1 MAKVMSDTEAH
12 DIITAMRDT
21 AIDDTGA
28 LKTRIKT
35 LKDDYAKDPWE
46 DTAAQIT
53 RLEERL
59 TKRTTEAI
67 ALAIAE
73 TKF

>member
-12 DIITAMRDT
+12 DIIVNMRDT
-21 AIDDTGA
+21 AIADFVSIKA
-28 LKTRIKT
+28 RINKLKEEYEVDGWDI
-35 LKDDYAKDPWE
+35 
-46 DTAAQIT
+46 TAAQIT
-53 RLEERL
+53 RLETKL

>member
-1 MAKVMSDTEAH
+1 MSDTEAH
-12 DIITAMRDT
+12 DIIVAMRDT
-21 AIDDTGA
+21 AIADFVSIKA
-28 LKTRIKT
+28 RINKLKEEYEADGWDI
-35 LKDDYAKDPWE
+35 
-46 DTAAQIT
+46 TAAQIT
-53 RLEERL
+53 RLETKL